1 MKNKDTIDLLNSEG
15 PILTATKL
23 SVTEHTGNSMRTT
36 IMFRIRDQFG
46 KSIAIMT
53 KKEILNFIRGNTEII
68 DSKDRIWNYGS
79 KPGSMKPDL
88 KTLDEFIGVDTT
100 GKTY

>member
-1 MKNKDTIDLLNSEG
+1 MENKDTIDLLNSEG
-15 PILTATKL
+15 SILTATRIP
-23 SVTEHTGNSMRTT
+23 VTEHTGNSMKT
-36 IMFRIRDQFG
+36 IDMFRIRDQSG
-46 KSIAIMT
+46 KSVAIMT
-53 KKEILNFIRGNTEII
+53 KKEIFDFTRGNTEII
-68 DSKDRIWNYGS
+68 DSKDRVWNYGS